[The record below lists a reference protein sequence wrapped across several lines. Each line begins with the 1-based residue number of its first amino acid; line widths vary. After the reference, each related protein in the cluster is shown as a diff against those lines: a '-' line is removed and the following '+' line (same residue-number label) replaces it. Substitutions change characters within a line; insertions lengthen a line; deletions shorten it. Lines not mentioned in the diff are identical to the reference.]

1 MATFVCTQ
9 VNTTTLTCEAWAEQV
24 GMLPPLSAEQGIEVG
39 SLVFLSMATA
49 WGFRILGRFISNR
62 R

>member
-9 VNTTTLTCEAWAEQV
+9 VNATTQDCEAWAEQV
-24 GMLPPLSAEQGIEVG
+24 GMLPPLTAEQGLQIG
-39 SLVFLSMATA
+39 SLVFLAMATA
-49 WGFRILGRFISNR
+49 WGFRFLVSFILNR